1 MTASDFSLDRILAPV
16 TPAEFFRDYYEIKT
30 LLIRRTDPDYYS
42 PLLSL
47 AEIDR
52 VITTLALNNDD
63 IQMVNAKDP
72 VKVED
77 YTYPS
82 GMIDPVKLY
91 QKFADGATVIL
102 PQLHLR
108 VATLADLCRGLEREF
123 SSRFQTNIYLTP
135 GGNAQGF
142 KPHFDNHDVL
152 VLQVAGAKQWKI
164 YDTPEVLPH
173 RGHNFDP
180 ARYPAGPVTQDFTLH
195 AGDMLYIPRG
205 VMHDAVSTDQLS
217 LHITVGVM
225 SKTWTD
231 FLLEAVSAASL
242 TDPAF
247 RNSLPAGFAREG
259 FDRAT
264 AEQTFRSLLRTLVER
279 APFASVFDQH
289 VDDLVNTRH
298 ALVWDQMDQV
308 LALPELDLGTV
319 VGARPNLIIRVERD
333 DEQIRVSCYGKE
345 VALPIHAAE
354 PMLFA
359 LETRQFRVQDLPG
372 ELDDAGK
379 LVLIRRLIR
388 EGLVRML

>member
-1 MTASDFSLDRILAPV
+1 MIASDFTLERILDPV
-16 TPAEFFRDYYEIKT
+16 TPAEFFQDYYEIKT
-30 LLIRRTDPDYYS
+30 LLIQRQQPDYYA

-52 VITTLALNNDD
+52 VITTMSLNNDD

-72 VKVED
+72 VRVED

-91 QKFADGATVIL
+91 QKFSDGATIIM

-108 VATLADLCRGLEREF
+108 LAALADLCRGLELEF

-135 GGNAQGF
+135 GGNSQGF

-152 VLQVAGAKQWKI
+152 VLQVTGTKSWKI

-173 RGHNFDP
+173 RGHTFDP
-180 ARYPAGPVTQDFTLH
+180 ERYPAGPITQEFVLN

-205 VMHDAVSTDQLS
+205 VMHDAASTDQLS

-225 SKTWTD
+225 SKSWTD

-247 RNSLPAGFAREG
+247 RNSLPAGFARAG
-259 FDRAT
+259 FDRNQ
-264 AEQTFRSLLRTLVER
+264 AEQTFRSLLRMLVER
-279 APFASVFDQH
+279 APFDRIFDQH
-289 VDDLVNTRH
+289 VDDLVNSRH
-298 ALVWDQMDQV
+298 ALVWNQMDQI
-308 LALPELDLGTV
+308 LALHELDLDSA
-319 VGARPNLIIRVERD
+319 VGVRPNLLTQVERD
-333 DEQIRVSCYGKE
+333 DEQVRVACYGKE
-345 VALPIHAAE
+345 ITLPVHAAE
-354 PMLFA
+354 PLLFA
-359 LETRQFRVQDLPG
+359 LATRQFLVRDLPG

-379 LVLIRRLIR
+379 LVLIRRLVR
-388 EGLVRML
+388 EGMVRML